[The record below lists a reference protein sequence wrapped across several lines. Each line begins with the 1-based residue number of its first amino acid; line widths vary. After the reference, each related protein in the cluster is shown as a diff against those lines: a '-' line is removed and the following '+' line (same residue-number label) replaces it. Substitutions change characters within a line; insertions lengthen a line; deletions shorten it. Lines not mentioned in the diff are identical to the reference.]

1 MQGNHGSKVPRKE
14 DDYMRYVQPL
24 VDKRVYMPSKRT
36 FWTFVKGE
44 LITPYEIKI
53 YGLGKY
59 VKGVNFKKVT
69 VSRKQIVF
77 DHGCRYA
84 R

>member
-1 MQGNHGSKVPRKE
+1 
-14 DDYMRYVQPL
+14 
-24 VDKRVYMPSKRT
+24 MPSKRT